1 MGSEKR
7 GGVMKQV
14 YICKDTITGMFSAF
28 YDAWKERRNEEVGI
42 ELKGRVEQ
50 RLFCEYT
57 EVQEEE
63 RKAIAIERLIQKH
76 LGYNT
81 YWDIYHALLSDEADK
96 AEAVFHVMQ
105 AARTVRN
112 SKKIME
118 HLSNPDVTK
127 VFELSR
133 RVGNEAHQFIQFI
146 RFRELENGIL
156 FSEIN
161 PKNKVLT
168 CLGDHFTDR
177 FPLENWLIYDKMHK
191 ECIVHREGYA
201 WALFQ
206 DLELNI
212 EMTEKVSFW
221 EQEMECLWKGFCE
234 SISIK
239 ERENPVCQRNHLP
252 LRFRPEMTEFV

>member
-1 MGSEKR
+1 
-7 GGVMKQV
+7 MKQV
-14 YICKDTITGMFSAF
+14 YVCSDTITGMFSAF

-42 ELKGRVEQ
+42 GLKGRLEQ
-50 RLFCEYT
+50 QLFCEYT

-81 YWDIYHALLSDEADK
+81 YWDIYHALLSDDAYK

-105 AARTVRN
+105 AARTIKN

-118 HLSNPDVTK
+118 HLSNSDVAK

-133 RVGNEAHQFIQFI
+133 RVGNESHQFIEFI
-146 RFRELENGIL
+146 RFRELENGVL
-156 FSEIN
+156 FSDIN

-177 FPLENWLIYDKMHK
+177 FPLENWLIYDKMHR
-191 ECIVHREGYA
+191 ECIVHRARYT
-201 WALFQ
+201 WVLFQ
-206 DLELNI
+206 DFELNI
-212 EMTEKVSFW
+212 EMTENISPKEREF
-221 EQEMECLWKGFCE
+221 EQLWKKFFK

-239 ERENPVCQRNHLP
+239 ERENPTCQRNHLP
-252 LRFRPEMTEFV
+252 LRFRPEMTEFVKVDVL